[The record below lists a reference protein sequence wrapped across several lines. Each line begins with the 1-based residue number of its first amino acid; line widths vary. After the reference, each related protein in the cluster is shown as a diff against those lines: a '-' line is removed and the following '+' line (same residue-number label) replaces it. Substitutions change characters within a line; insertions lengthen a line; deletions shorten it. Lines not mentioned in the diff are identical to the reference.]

1 MKLFWNAIYH
11 PFYKYYR
18 IDLYILVESKDK
30 KKKRKVARQFISFE
44 DDDSILS
51 TSVPSSS
58 SSTAS
63 DSNSIGES
71 SSHKTKSKHSLSQI
85 SKDNKT
91 HKMNE
96 GVDNMVKEDHKQPK
110 LIKKLSIEN
119 SGSRDKFS
127 STVPETLTPIAE
139 AGVGELTPVSVE
151 VNKNFDSPD
160 ISDDI
165 LEVPTDISAVLTAV
179 EIKNQEE
186 IQKRDEKIVLLSKE
200 NESLKEQVK
209 KYVSAIQMLRRDDE
223 GLQKALDGLQIDQQ
237 PDYRSEA
244 KIFEKKLVQVWIVI
258 VWCIHI
264 F

>member
-1 MKLFWNAIYH
+1 MENK
-11 PFYKYYR
+11 
-18 IDLYILVESKDK
+18 EK
-30 KKKRKVARQFISFE
+30 KEKRKRKVARQFISFE
-44 DDDSILS
+44 DDDSVLS

-63 DSNSIGES
+63 DSNSIGDNCS
-71 SSHKTKSKHSLSQI
+71 TKTKSKRPLGKKSEGEKN
-85 SKDNKT
+85 SKMSEEGDRNIVREENK
-91 HKMNE
+91 H
-96 GVDNMVKEDHKQPK
+96 PK

-127 STVPETLTPIAE
+127 STVPETLTTIAE
-139 AGVGELTPVSVE
+139 TGVGELTPISVE

-186 IQKRDEKIVLLSKE
+186 IQKRDEKITILSKE

-223 GLQKALDGLQIDQQ
+223 GLQKALEGLQIDQQ
-237 PDYRSEA
+237 PDYRNEA
-244 KIFEKKLVQVWIVI
+244 KIFEKKLVQV
-258 VWCIHI
+258 
-264 F
+264 

>member
-1 MKLFWNAIYH
+1 MRYANLLDKHDQHDVYF
-11 PFYKYYR
+11 
-18 IDLYILVESKDK
+18 LVENKEK
-30 KKKRKVARQFISFE
+30 KEKRKRKVARQFISFE

-51 TSVPSSS
+51 TSIPSSS

-63 DSNSIGES
+63 DSNSIGENCS
-71 SSHKTKSKHSLSQI
+71 AKTKSKCSLSQE
-85 SKDNKT
+85 SKGNKT
-91 HKMNE
+91 KTMSEETDKNAI
-96 GVDNMVKEDHKQPK
+96 KEEKKHPK
-110 LIKKLSIEN
+110 LTKKLSIEN

-139 AGVGELTPVSVE
+139 TGVGELTPVSIE

-179 EIKNQEE
+179 ENKNQEE
-186 IQKRDEKIVLLSKE
+186 IQKRDEKISLLSKE

-223 GLQKALDGLQIDQQ
+223 GLQKALEGLQIDQQ

-244 KIFEKKLVQVWIVI
+244 KIFEKKLVQVCCYETCLFIN
-258 VWCIHI
+258 